1 MVAQSNWHNIMTMD
15 LALIRRDTPG
25 GKDLVHF
32 NNAGSSLQP
41 RPVTEAVLH
50 HLMLEQ
56 RLGGYEA
63 AEAQAALSETFY
75 HAFASLLNCAP
86 REIAFAEN
94 STRAWTQLLLAIPFE
109 SGDRILTGQSEY
121 ASNYLSLLHLAKT
134 RGVRIDVI
142 PNLDNGQICLRTLEE
157 QLDNDVRLIALTHV
171 ASQSG
176 VIQPAAE
183 VGKLARK
190 HRVFYLLDA
199 CQSAGQLQLDVNEI
213 GCDMLTGSGRKYM
226 RGPRGTGFMYVRH
239 SVLDYL
245 QPQSIDLQAASW
257 TSPDLYELRDDAR
270 RFEVWEHYV
279 AGKIGLAVAADYALS
294 IGMDTIEKTVRA
306 LADRLRH
313 KLAEIPGFSLH
324 ESGAELSGIVTFS
337 SKHHSA
343 THLQHHLRTQHI
355 NTSVVRRQN
364 TQLDFAA
371 RQLGDINRASVHYYN
386 TDTEIEQLCCALKSL
401 S

>member
-1 MVAQSNWHNIMTMD
+1 MAMNLGLVRQ
-15 LALIRRDTPG
+15 DTPG
-25 GKDLVHF
+25 CKDLIHF

-63 AEAQAALSETFY
+63 AEAQAELSENFY
-75 HAFASLLNCAP
+75 HACASLLNCAP

-94 STRAWTQLLLAIPFE
+94 STRAWTQLLLSVPFE

-121 ASNYLSLLHLAKT
+121 AGNYLSLMHLAKI
-134 RGVRIDVI
+134 RGVRIDVV
-142 PNLDNGQICLRTLEE
+142 PNLPNGQICLHTLEKK
-157 QLDNDVRLIALTHV
+157 LDDDVRLIALTHV

-183 VGKLARK
+183 VGRLARK
-190 HRVFYLLDA
+190 HRIFYLLDA
-199 CQSAGQLQLDVNEI
+199 CQSAGQLRLDVNEI
-213 GCDMLTGSGRKYM
+213 GCDMLTCSGRKYM

-239 SVLDYL
+239 NILNYL

-257 TSPDLYELRDDAR
+257 TARDHYELRDDAR
-270 RFEVWEHYV
+270 RFEVFEHYV
-279 AGKIGLAVAADYALS
+279 AGKIGLGIAVDYALAQ
-294 IGMDTIEKTVRA
+294 GMDEIENAVRA
-306 LADRLRH
+306 LADRLRYQ
-313 KLAEIPGFSLH
+313 LTGLPGISVH
-324 ESGAELSGIVTFS
+324 ESGTELSGIVTFS
-337 SKHHSA
+337 C
-343 THLQHHLRTQHI
+343 QHHNAAQVHQYLRTQQI
-355 NTSVVRRQN
+355 NTSVIRRQN

-386 TDTEIEQLCCALKSL
+386 TDSEIEQFCQALKSL

>member
-1 MVAQSNWHNIMTMD
+1 MTMN
-15 LALIRRDTPG
+15 LGLVRQDTPG
-25 GKDLVHF
+25 CKDLVHF

-41 RPVTEAVLH
+41 RAVTEAVLH

-63 AEAQAALSETFY
+63 AEAQAALSDNFY
-75 HAFASLLNCAP
+75 HALARLFNCAP

-134 RGVRIDVI
+134 RGVRIDVV
-142 PNLDNGQICLRTLEE
+142 PNLDNGKICLQTLEKK
-157 QLDNDVRLIALTHV
+157 LDDDVRLIALTHV

-176 VIQPAAE
+176 VIQPVAE

-190 HRVFYLLDA
+190 HRIFYLLDA

-239 SVLDYL
+239 TILNYL
-245 QPQSIDLQAASW
+245 QPQSIDLQSATWASR
-257 TSPDLYELRDDAR
+257 DHYELRDDAR

-279 AGKIGLAVAADYALS
+279 AGKIGLAVAADYAFTM
-294 IGMDTIEKTVRA
+294 GMDEIENTVRS

-313 KLAEIPGFSLH
+313 QIAELPGFTVH
-324 ESGAELSGIVTFS
+324 ESGAELCGIVTFS
-337 SKHHSA
+337 SEHHSA
-343 THLQHHLRTQHI
+343 MQIQQHLRTQHI
-355 NTSVVRRQN
+355 NTSVIRRQN
-364 TQLDFAA
+364 TQLDFAT
-371 RQLGDINRASVHYYN
+371 RQLGDIGRASVHYYN
-386 TDTEIEQLCCALKSL
+386 TDTEIEQFCSALRL
-401 S
+401 LTHAR